1 MDANITSLNWERLD
15 QMTSSEYDHQFM
27 PLVGALFD
35 RILSMGITMVIK
47 QATRSWQGAA
57 TRCLDHIYTSE
68 PNKMGDSE
76 VVWTGLSDH
85 ALVKVKRYTKSLE
98 KRPRYIKKRCFKKFD
113 RTVYLQM
120 VQNLPDLGLVI
131 NSNCPNKA
139 AELLTKGLTRVL
151 DLLAPLRSIQVRN
164 KYAPWLSEETKDLT
178 RRRREAQAN
187 AATTGDPGDLRQVR
201 SLRNMAVKQG
211 RKEREV
217 WERDK
222 LESRG
227 RSPSQIWAGV
237 KSVLGWGNN
246 GPPTRLYHG
255 GKYIDTPKGLAT
267 V

>member
-1 MDANITSLNWERLD
+1 MMDANITSLNWERLD

-139 AELLTKGLTRVL
+139 AELLTKEYLTCWHL
-151 DLLAPLRSIQVRN
+151 YDQ
-164 KYAPWLSEETKDLT
+164 Y
-178 RRRREAQAN
+178 
-187 AATTGDPGDLRQVR
+187 
-201 SLRNMAVKQG
+201 
-211 RKEREV
+211 
-217 WERDK
+217 K
-222 LESRG
+222 LE
-227 RSPSQIWAGV
+227 INMH
-237 KSVLGWGNN
+237 LG
-246 GPPTRLYHG
+246 
-255 GKYIDTPKGLAT
+255 
-267 V
+267 